1 MLTVKVLR
9 KLRQEDEG
17 MWSLIQNIEKKI
29 EKGGRKE
36 WVKGFSNI

>member
-17 MWSLIQNIEKKI
+17 MWSLIQNIEKNR
-29 EKGGRKE
+29 GRKE
-36 WVKGFSNI
+36 KGVGERFQ